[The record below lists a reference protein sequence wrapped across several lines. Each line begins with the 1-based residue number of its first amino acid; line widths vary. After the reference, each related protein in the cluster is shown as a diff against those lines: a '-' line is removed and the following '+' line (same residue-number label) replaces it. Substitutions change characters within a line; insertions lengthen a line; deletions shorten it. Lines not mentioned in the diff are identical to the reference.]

1 MASPATTPNSVP
13 QLLRWRGRTEV
24 FMERCEGL
32 ELAMVR
38 LPAGEFVMGSPPE
51 EPERSED
58 EGPRRRVV
66 LGEFLMGRTPITQAQ
81 WRVVARW
88 EPPAGERW
96 QRNLDPEPSHFQPER
111 RRGAEKPRKAPRRA
125 QAKEVSGMLGSDA
138 PLEGEE
144 STDQRPV
151 EGVSWDDAMEF
162 CRRLNSRLGAEAGR
176 TYTLPSEA
184 QWEYACRAG
193 TSTPFAFGETLT
205 PELANYDGNY
215 TYANGPK
222 GKIRVQTTPVDMFPA
237 NAWGLHD
244 MHGNVLELCLDD
256 WHDSYEAAPE
266 DGCAWLVQGTGLDRG
281 KGEGSRGNEM
291 ESRVEE
297 KKTRTRRLLRGG
309 SWDAHPGDCRS
320 ACRGHLAQDVA
331 VVNVGFRVVCLPQ
344 GPSLNT

>member
-1 MASPATTPNSVP
+1 
-13 QLLRWRGRTEV
+13 
-24 FMERCEGL
+24 MERCEGL

-51 EPERSED
+51 EPERSGD
-58 EGPRRRVV
+58 EGPRRRVS

-96 QRNLDPEPSHFQPER
+96 QRNLDPEASHFQPER

-125 QAKEVSGMLGSDA
+125 QPKEVSGMLGSDA

-144 STDQRPV
+144 TTDQRPV
-151 EGVSWDDAMEF
+151 EGVSWLDAMEF

-193 TSTPFAFGETLT
+193 TTTPFAFGETLT
-205 PELANYDGNY
+205 PELANYNGNY

-222 GKIRVQTTPVDMFPA
+222 GKARVQTTPVEMFLA

-244 MHGNVLELCLDD
+244 MHGNVWEWC
-256 WHDSYEAAPE
+256 
-266 DGCAWLVQGTGLDRG
+266 V
-281 KGEGSRGNEM
+281 
-291 ESRVEE
+291 
-297 KKTRTRRLLRGG
+297 RR
-309 SWDAHPGDCRS
+309 
-320 ACRGHLAQDVA
+320 Q
-331 VVNVGFRVVCLPQ
+331 
-344 GPSLNT
+344 